1 MAREAGFD
9 RTISIFSPEGRLY
22 QIEYAFK
29 AVKSTGLT
37 SIAVR
42 GADCVVFIAQKRVQD
57 KLIDPSSVTHLF
69 KLTEKIGCVMTGI
82 IPDCKAVVRKAREF
96 AAEFEF
102 EHGYTIPVHYL
113 ARKVADEAQI
123 YTQQAAKRSAA
134 AVMILGAVDDEK
146 GPQLYK
152 VDPAGHVLG
161 YKATAAGS
169 KEQDAINALE
179 KKVKADPAPAGEEA
193 VRMAISTM
201 QSVLASDFKASE
213 VEIAVVKGAERVRL
227 LTEAEVDAHLTVL
240 AERD

>member
-1 MAREAGFD
+1 M
-9 RTISIFSPEGRLY
+9 
-22 QIEYAFK
+22 
-29 AVKSTGLT
+29 
-37 SIAVR
+37 
-42 GADCVVFIAQKRVQD
+42 
-57 KLIDPSSVTHLF
+57 
-69 KLTEKIGCVMTGI
+69 
-82 IPDCKAVVRKAREF
+82 RKTREF
-96 AAEFEF
+96 AATF
-102 EHGYTIPVHYL
+102 EHDNGYPIPVHYL

-161 YKATAAGS
+161 YKATAAGA

-179 KKVKADPAPAGEEA
+179 KKVKAASEAAAGAAGAGAGGAGGAAAAAGGAPAGDEA
-193 VRMAISTM
+193 VRMAISVM

-213 VEIAVVKGAERVRL
+213 VEIAIIKGAERVRL

>member
-1 MAREAGFD
+1 M
-9 RTISIFSPEGRLY
+9 
-22 QIEYAFK
+22 
-29 AVKSTGLT
+29 
-37 SIAVR
+37 
-42 GADCVVFIAQKRVQD
+42 
-57 KLIDPSSVTHLF
+57 
-69 KLTEKIGCVMTGI
+69 
-82 IPDCKAVVRKAREF
+82 RKTREF
-96 AAEFEF
+96 AAEFE
-102 EHGYTIPVHYL
+102 HDNGYPIPVHYL

-161 YKATAAGS
+161 YKATAAGA

-179 KKVKADPAPAGEEA
+179 KKIKAGSEGAGAGAGAAGAAAGGAPAGDEA
-193 VRMAISTM
+193 VRMAISVM

-213 VEIAVVKGAERVRL
+213 VEIAIIRGAERVRL

>member
-1 MAREAGFD
+1 M
-9 RTISIFSPEGRLY
+9 
-22 QIEYAFK
+22 
-29 AVKSTGLT
+29 
-37 SIAVR
+37 
-42 GADCVVFIAQKRVQD
+42 
-57 KLIDPSSVTHLF
+57 
-69 KLTEKIGCVMTGI
+69 
-82 IPDCKAVVRKAREF
+82 VRKTREF
-96 AAEFEF
+96 AATF
-102 EHGYTIPVHYL
+102 EHDNGYPIPVHYL
-113 ARKVADEAQI
+113 ARKAADEAQI

-161 YKATAAGS
+161 YKATAAGA

-179 KKVKADPAPAGEEA
+179 KKVKAASEAAAAGAAGAGAGGAGGAAAPAAGGAPAGDEA
-193 VRMAISTM
+193 VRMAISVM

-213 VEIAVVKGAERVRL
+213 VEIAIIKGAERVRL